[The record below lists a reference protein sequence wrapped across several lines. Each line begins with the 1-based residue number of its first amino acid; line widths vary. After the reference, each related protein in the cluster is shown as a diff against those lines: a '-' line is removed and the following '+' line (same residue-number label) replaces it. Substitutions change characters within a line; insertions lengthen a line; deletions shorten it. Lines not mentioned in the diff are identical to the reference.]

1 MAKKTMTFEASMERL
16 EEVLRLLENGN
27 GTLDESLKLYEE
39 GIALVRTCTEKLE
52 HAEQKIK
59 VLQMQADGSVSLEDL
74 KLCRDGGD
82 EA

>member
-39 GIALVRTCTEKLE
+39 GIALVRACTEKLE

-59 VLQMQADGSVSLEDL
+59 ILQMQSDGNVAMTDL
-74 KLCRDGGD
+74 NLGRDGGD
-82 EA
+82 GV